1 MSFGARAERIRNPK
15 VLMRN
20 GWQNLGLVSPL
31 SVDVFG
37 KGFMAYMLGD
47 DRNFRIVRDD
57 GLEEEDELAGYF
69 TGFGTFFQH
78 EKEAMDCVK
87 GRVLDIGCGAGRVA
101 LWLQLRGFDVTGIDV
116 SPTAIE
122 VCQRRGLRKCFL
134 MSVEKL
140 NFSPDSFD
148 TVLMMGNN
156 LGLGGTVAGT
166 IELLRKLRGVAT
178 REGRI
183 IGSGRDPSRTDNPAH
198 IAYHERNRKAGKPIG
213 QVRLQVRF
221 GEEASD
227 WFNLLMLSIPELE
240 EIALKAGWKVE
251 GSFGVEDATYAVVL
265 AKV

>member
-1 MSFGARAERIRNPK
+1 M
-15 VLMRN
+15 
-20 GWQNLGLVSPL
+20 SPL

-47 DRNFRIVRDD
+47 DRNFRIIRDD
-57 GLEEEDELAGYF
+57 GLEEDDKLEGYF

-78 EKEAMDCVK
+78 ERESMDYVK

-116 SPTAIE
+116 SPTAIA
-122 VCQRRGLRKCFL
+122 VCERRGLRKCFL
-134 MSVEKL
+134 MSVEQL
-140 NFSPDSFD
+140 NFPPDSFD
-148 TVLMMGNN
+148 TILMMGNN

-166 IELLRKLRGVAT
+166 IEILRRLHAVAT

-198 IAYHERNRKAGKPIG
+198 LAYHERNRKAGKPIG

-221 GEEASD
+221 GDEVSD
-227 WFNLLMLSIPELE
+227 WFNLLMLPIPELE
-240 EIALKAGWKVE
+240 QIAMKAGWKAE
-251 GSFGVEDATYAVVL
+251 RSFGREDSTYTMVL
-265 AKV
+265 VKV